1 MIKELKYFLY
11 LLSIFLFLLLIGKYY
26 FSDVNKKNS
35 YRLINNLNNK
45 IDKYSSSLTTLS
57 NDTDNII
64 EYVENNLN
72 TDKEKF
78 HFWKLLSND

>member
-1 MIKELKYFLY
+1 MIKELKYFFY
-11 LLSIFLFLLLIGKYY
+11 LLSIFLFLFLIGKYY

>member
-11 LLSIFLFLLLIGKYY
+11 LLSIFLFLFLIGKYY

>member
-11 LLSIFLFLLLIGKYY
+11 LLSIFLFLFLIGKYY

-45 IDKYSSSLTTLS
+45 IDKYSSSITTLS